1 MQETN
6 PGRLGEKH
14 ERYLCAV
21 PSPLVRYVNV
31 WFSSYILNPA
41 RLAESHFLV
50 KSWLFGKFFCDEAAT
65 FVTRS
70 DDYVDNK
77 TINWKWQILLNELIN
92 KNFEERKKLERR
104 RWDFGKVFGALMV
117 IQTKSSLAVQS
128 GLSNSFAILRCRV
141 ELHLVPGLF
150 SSFYLSTWVTLRKV
164 PGRDSTRPIF
174 LWKKL
179 MPVFAA

>member
-1 MQETN
+1 MQESN
-6 PGRLGEKH
+6 PGRLGEKR

-31 WFSSYILNPA
+31 WFSSYVLNPA
-41 RLAESHFLV
+41 RLTESHFLV

-92 KNFEERKKLERR
+92 KNFEERKKREILERC
-104 RWDFGKVFGALMV
+104 LEL
-117 IQTKSSLAVQS
+117 QTKSSLAVQS

-141 ELHLVPGLF
+141 QLHLVPGLF
-150 SSFYLSTWVTLRKV
+150 SSFYLSTRGTLRKV

-179 MPVFAA
+179 IHVFAA

>member
-1 MQETN
+1 MQESN
-6 PGRLGEKH
+6 PGRLGEKR

-31 WFSSYILNPA
+31 WFSSYVLNPA
-41 RLAESHFLV
+41 RLTESHFLV

-92 KNFEERKKLERR
+92 KNFEERKKTREILERC
-104 RWDFGKVFGALMV
+104 LEL
-117 IQTKSSLAVQS
+117 QTKSCLAVQS

-164 PGRDSTRPIF
+164 PGTDSTRPIF